1 MTSAAYKAAGMGRR
15 SAERQGYGLVVFAAI
30 LLAVIGCLN
39 LIYGIAAIANSF
51 WVADHHRHRRGRA
64 VGAVRLRQPPE
75 HRSRR
80 LMREA
85 GTPARVGR
93 THAA

>member
-30 LLAVIGCLN
+30 LLAVV
-39 LIYGIAAIANSF
+39 AA
-51 WVADHHRHRRGRA
+51 H
-64 VGAVRLRQPPE
+64 LPPPPE

-85 GTPARVGR
+85 AILAPVGR
-93 THAA
+93 THGA